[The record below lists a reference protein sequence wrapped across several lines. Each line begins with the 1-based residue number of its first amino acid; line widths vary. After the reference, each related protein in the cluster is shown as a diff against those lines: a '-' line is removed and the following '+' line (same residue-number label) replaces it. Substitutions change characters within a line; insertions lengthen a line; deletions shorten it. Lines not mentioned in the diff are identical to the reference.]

1 MTSVVSIS
9 FRRILRMENTKE
21 LLYESPA
28 AEFIMFDANDCFLRT
43 SGSPDSG
50 VVPIAEDGGGD

>member
-1 MTSVVSIS
+1 
-9 FRRILRMENTKE
+9 MENTKE

-43 SGSPDSG
+43 SGTGNTG
-50 VVPIAEDGGGD
+50 VGGDIDDGNGGSND

>member
-1 MTSVVSIS
+1 
-9 FRRILRMENTKE
+9 MENTKE

-43 SGSPDSG
+43 SGESTPTGTGSG
-50 VVPIAEDGGGD
+50 DDYGD

>member
-1 MTSVVSIS
+1 
-9 FRRILRMENTKE
+9 MENTKE

-43 SGSPDSG
+43 SGNSYDAGEGSG
-50 VVPIAEDGGGD
+50 TEGGTGGPGSND

>member
-1 MTSVVSIS
+1 
-9 FRRILRMENTKE
+9 MENTKE

-43 SGSPDSG
+43 SGESPASG
-50 VVPIAEDGGGD
+50 SGNGQGQGD

>member
-1 MTSVVSIS
+1 
-9 FRRILRMENTKE
+9 MENTKE

-43 SGSPDSG
+43 SGTNNTGYGDNNNNPDT
-50 VVPIAEDGGGD
+50 GD

>member
-1 MTSVVSIS
+1 
-9 FRRILRMENTKE
+9 MENTKE

-43 SGSPDSG
+43 SG
-50 VVPIAEDGGGD
+50 ITHDGGSGSGGSGGD